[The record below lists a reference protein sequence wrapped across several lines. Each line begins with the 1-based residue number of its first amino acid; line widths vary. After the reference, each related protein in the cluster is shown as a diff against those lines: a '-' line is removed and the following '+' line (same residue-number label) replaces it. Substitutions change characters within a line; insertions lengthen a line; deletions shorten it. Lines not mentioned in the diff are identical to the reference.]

1 MLRDRLR
8 PSALLARFKGS
19 RAARGS
25 FWTIAG
31 FGATYAIRLLSTLVL
46 TRLLA
51 PDAFGLMSLAGVFL
65 TGISMLSDLGTS
77 VSVIR
82 SPRGDDPAYLRTAW
96 SLQVIRGFGI
106 AGVTCLIAWPVAMI
120 YEQPVLFAVLCALAL
135 SPAIDGL
142 RTISAATVQRHQDL
156 KRVTLIDISYQ
167 LSSTLISVLAAWWLQ
182 SVWALVIGSNLAS
195 LARLLVG
202 YRVLP
207 KFRHRFELEA
217 AAMKDMVRFGRWIL
231 LGTLLTYLGGQG
243 NRAIFALMI
252 PLDAL
257 GLLTIA
263 QTLSWS
269 LGQLIGKLLNQVA
282 LPAMS
287 RVMRERPQDLPA
299 TATRIKRMMFFYV
312 TPCFIALSLFS
323 QPLVDLL
330 YDPRYAEVGT
340 FVGMLALSGAVS
352 TLAMPY
358 QNAMLASG
366 NSRGHALVMGMGTV
380 FRIALPVA
388 MILAFGIYGIF
399 LGLFLG
405 NLMNYGI
412 SYHFARK
419 NDYGTIFYDAIS
431 IAVLSGLFVWKWGE
445 ALQSGAMAAG

>member
-8 PSALLARFKGS
+8 PSALLARFNGS

-25 FWTIAG
+25 FWTIFG
-31 FGATYAIRLLSTLVL
+31 FGATYAIRLLSTLAL
-46 TRLLA
+46 TRLLT
-51 PDAFGLMSLAGVFL
+51 PDIFGLTSLAGVFL
-65 TGISMLSDLGTS
+65 AGVGMLSDLGTT

-82 SPRGDDPAYLRTAW
+82 SPRGNDPAYLRTAW

-106 AGVTCLIAWPVAMI
+106 AAVTCLIAWPVA
-120 YEQPVLFAVLCALAL
+120 VLYDEPILFPVLCAMAL

-156 KRVTLIDISYQ
+156 KWVTLIDISYQ

-182 SVWALVIGSNLAS
+182 SVWALIIGSTLAS
-195 LARLLVG
+195 LVRLLMS

-207 KFRHRFELEA
+207 KFRHRFELEPE
-217 AAMKDMVRFGRWIL
+217 AMKDMVHFGRWIL
-231 LGTLLTYLGGQG
+231 LGTMMTYLGGQG
-243 NRAIFALMI
+243 NRAIIALMI
-252 PLDAL
+252 PLDML
-257 GLLTIA
+257 GRLSIA
-263 QTLSWS
+263 QTLAWA
-269 LGQLIGKLLNQVA
+269 LGQLIAKLLNQVA

-340 FVGMLALSGAVS
+340 FVGMLALSGGVA

-358 QNAMLASG
+358 QNAMLAAG
-366 NSRGHALVMGMGTV
+366 NSRGHAMVMGMGTV

-388 MILAFGIYGIF
+388 MIWVFGVN
-399 LGLFLG
+399 GLFLG
-405 NLMNYGI
+405 FFLGNVLNYGI

-419 NDYGTIFYDAIS
+419 NDYGTILYDAIS
-431 IAVLSGLFVWKWGE
+431 LLVLSGIFVWKWFEGM
-445 ALQSGAMAAG
+445 AL